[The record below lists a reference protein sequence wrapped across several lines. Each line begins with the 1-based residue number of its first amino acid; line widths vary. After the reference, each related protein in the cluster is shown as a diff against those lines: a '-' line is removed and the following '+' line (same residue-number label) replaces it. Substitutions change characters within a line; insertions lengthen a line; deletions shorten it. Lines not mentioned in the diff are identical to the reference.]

1 MGSVARVDGQTLHF
15 TTQRMRSMNIYRQ
28 AGLVCVFGLLATL
41 LISTAWAGEKT
52 VETTIVPKYSWESDA
67 SLYCK
72 RYVKIEKNELNQ
84 MIRDMKETGY
94 PVDDYFLT
102 AACDPEYAG
111 GVKVPMIQLTAEA
124 PCTRVEYPQII
135 HKYYIVK
142 RKEPKIWLEVINTK
156 NTEGDTYLDYIEVLR
171 DKNLYNTPE
180 GQECMNNLISF
191 ACKTGGVYSKYP
203 AKTCP
208 AE

>member
-1 MGSVARVDGQTLHF
+1 
-15 TTQRMRSMNIYRQ
+15 MNIYRQ

-41 LISTAWAGEKT
+41 LISTAWADEEAAEPANKT
-52 VETTIVPKYSWESDA
+52 IYPFLSYLET
-67 SLYCK
+67 YCM

-102 AACDPEYAG
+102 AACEPKNAG
-111 GVKVPMIQLTAEA
+111 GVKAPMIQLTAEDA
-124 PCTRVEYPQII
+124 CYRGEYPKII
-135 HKYYIVK
+135 YKYYTVK
-142 RKEPKIWLEVINTK
+142 RKEPKIWLAVINAK
-156 NTEGDTYLDYIEVLR
+156 NTRGETYLDYIETMSERHLFT
-171 DKNLYNTPE
+171 TPE
-180 GQECMNNLISF
+180 SMECVNKLVVF